1 MGCLDVAFKGL
12 MIYGLLFGIAEV
24 FNLLG
29 VISFDDE
36 RCSFDLMTSFIRLS
50 SYIFYDLLVLTV
62 SRS

>member
-12 MIYGLLFGIAEV
+12 MVCGLLFGIAEV

-29 VISFDDE
+29 VMSFDDK
-36 RCSFDLMTSFIRLS
+36 RWSFDLMTSFIRLS